1 MKKNLLFI
9 ISLFFSVSV
18 YSQSMKSLNNISAN
32 DTVPEGQAVIYGN
45 FIQRLG
51 FSSGGFSQ
59 DIRII
64 NLESN
69 EISTFRVKPIFKTA
83 KENSFCYVIEPGEY
97 AILNYWWTESK
108 WYGGQMFTEPIYKN
122 IDATK
127 DFEEKIKSGELTE
140 KDLIK
145 YTFTITE
152 NSLNYLGTWH
162 FNKGL
167 VSFTDDKTKLDKKL
181 SNTFKK
187 LDFINATTIIP
198 N

>member
-9 ISLFFSVSV
+9 ISLFFSLSV
-18 YSQSMKSLNNISAN
+18 YSQSMKSLNIISAN

-51 FSSGGFSQ
+51 FSSGGFPQ

-83 KENSFCYVIEPGEY
+83 KENSFCYLIEPGEY

-108 WYGGQMFTEPIYKN
+108 WYGG
-122 IDATK
+122 
-127 DFEEKIKSGELTE
+127 
-140 KDLIK
+140 
-145 YTFTITE
+145 
-152 NSLNYLGTWH
+152 
-162 FNKGL
+162 
-167 VSFTDDKTKLDKKL
+167 
-181 SNTFKK
+181 
-187 LDFINATTIIP
+187 
-198 N
+198 